1 MPSPSCIIDEGGGL
15 GMERLAA
22 ILIIFCLLLLVT
34 LPGLVYNLGSGLVHA
49 VHQVLF
55 AWETRGWNT
64 VESEHFLVKYR
75 QGDEE
80 IAVLTLNEAER
91 VYYPLGQYFGCFPDK
106 KVQIAIYQ
114 DRASLNRVF
123 GWGSDEGAM
132 GVYWSGVIRL
142 LSPNEWLDELPS
154 EERDAFFCQQGPI
167 AHEYI
172 HLLVDYQ
179 TRGNYPRWLTEGL
192 AQYGE
197 KKLAGVQTEEG
208 VDLPLRFSLDEL
220 NKNFDD
226 SQWQDYCY
234 AVSEDLV
241 GFLIK
246 NYGSDKV
253 PLLLNELGRGADLDK
268 SFNRVYCMD
277 TRGFL
282 EQYESRIKQ
291 NV

>member
-1 MPSPSCIIDEGGGL
+1 
-15 GMERLAA
+15 MERLAA

-34 LPGLVYNLGSGLVHA
+34 LPSPIYILGSGVVHV
-49 VHQVLF
+49 VHQLLF
-55 AWETRGWNT
+55 AWETRAWDT
-64 VESEHFLVKYR
+64 VESDHFLVKY
-75 QGDEE
+75 QEGDEE
-80 IAVLTLNEAER
+80 IALLTLNEAER
-91 VYYPLGQYFGCFPDK
+91 VYYPLGQYFDCFPDK
-106 KVQIAIYQ
+106 KVPIAIYR

-142 LSPNEWLDELPS
+142 LSPDEWLDEMPS
-154 EERDAFFCQQGPI
+154 RERKVLFSQQGPI

-192 AQYGE
+192 AQFGE
-197 KKLAGVQTEEG
+197 KHLVGVQTEEG
-208 VDLPLRFSLDEL
+208 VAFPLQFSLDEL

-241 GFLIK
+241 GFLIS

-253 PLLLNELGRGADLDK
+253 PLLLNELGRGADLNL
-268 SFNRVYCMD
+268 SFNRVYGMD
-277 TRGFL
+277 THAFI
-282 EQYESRIKQ
+282 EQYQSKIKQ

>member
-1 MPSPSCIIDEGGGL
+1 
-15 GMERLAA
+15 MERLVA
-22 ILIIFCLLLLVT
+22 ILIIFCLLLLFT
-34 LPGLVYNLGSGLVHA
+34 IPNSVYILGTGFVHA
-49 VHQVLF
+49 VHQLLF
-55 AWETRGWNT
+55 AWETRAWDT
-64 VESEHFLVKYR
+64 VESDHFLVKYR

-80 IAVLTLNEAER
+80 IALLTLKEAER
-91 VYYPLGQYFGCFPDK
+91 VYCPLGQYFGCFPDK
-106 KVQIAIYQ
+106 KVPIAIYQ
-114 DRASLNRVF
+114 DKASLNRVF

-142 LSPNEWLDELPS
+142 LSPDEWLDEMPS
-154 EERDAFFCQQGPI
+154 KEREALFRQQGPI

-172 HLLVDYQ
+172 HFLVDYQ